1 MSPRLTRG
9 EFWLLNSL
17 VSHRLALHS
26 WSGPDR
32 FLRDFHN
39 RTPHGLTDDELLV
52 TVLGLF
58 NAGWVVGE
66 VRPQPGGPPDPAPF
80 VPTGPAIAAGLEPV
94 FRHHPG
100 DHPRRKRAD
109 PSVTVSLTPAGGAAW
124 EAFAAP
130 NWGRFLEEFQSLR
143 GAEERSLPTGR
154 AWRTIRAVNRERGAE
169 YLRCW
174 AALGMYDPAAVKW
187 RAVAP
192 FPATYWKTLPVGYEA
207 RFESDSYGMPDGLS
221 RKEISDYR
229 YREALAGSDSRHLAR
244 WCDWL

>member
-58 NAGWVVGE
+58 NAGWVAGE
-66 VRPQPGGPPDPAPF
+66 VEPQPEDQSGLESFA
-80 VPTGPAIAAGLEPV
+80 PTGPAIAAGLEPA

-100 DHPRRKRAD
+100 DHPRRRRAD

-130 NWGRFLEEFQSLR
+130 DWGRFLEEFQSLR

-154 AWRTIRAVNRERGAE
+154 AWRTVRAVSRSRGAQ

-174 AALGMYDPAAVKW
+174 ADLGGYDPAAVKW

-207 RFESDSYGMPDGLS
+207 EFEGASYGRPRGMSSAELHEYHVRD
-221 RKEISDYR
+221 
-229 YREALAGSDSRHLAR
+229 ALAMRGSDHLRR
-244 WCDWL
+244 WYDWR

>member
-17 VSHRLALHS
+17 VSHRLALHH

-32 FLRDFHN
+32 FLRDLFN

-58 NAGWVVGE
+58 NAGWIVGE
-66 VRPQPGGPPDPAPF
+66 VEPQPDGPPDPEPF

-100 DHPRRKRAD
+100 DPPRRKRAD
-109 PSVTVSLTPAGGAAW
+109 PDVLVSLTPAGGAAW

-130 NWGRFLEEFQSLR
+130 NWGWFLDSFRTSSAPAGRPLPR
-143 GAEERSLPTGR
+143 GRS
-154 AWRTIRAVNRERGAE
+154 WRTVRAVSRERGDR
-169 YLRCW
+169 YLRCR
-174 AALGMYDPAAVKW
+174 ADLDGFDPAAVRW

-207 RFESDSYGMPDGLS
+207 EFECRSFGCPEEMTNAEAPAYWHRRHVAVMTSD
-221 RKEISDYR
+221 
-229 YREALAGSDSRHLAR
+229 HLRR
-244 WCDWL
+244 WYDWR